1 MSRDTLKKKKFMLSE
16 QIKINPKLE
25 CVIVTSKTVAIMDFN
40 KVLNL
45 ELVNISIKKLQGLEK
60 SAT

>member
-1 MSRDTLKKKKFMLSE
+1 MLSE
-16 QIKINPKLE
+16 QIKINPKFE
-25 CVIVTSKTVAIMDFN
+25 SVIVTSKTVAIMDFN

-60 SAT
+60 SAA